1 MIGNDIIFALS
12 VRSVRLHFLRS
23 VLAALGIVIGVVAIA
38 SIGMMGANMTLSVT
52 EELSDMANKL
62 TVTAYRGGGGGMMG
76 GPGGGGSGGSS
87 DDDAITESEFK
98 TIQRIVAKYG
108 TAYTVMSESDRIEVG
123 SEEGRAT
130 IYGLDAEII
139 RGILTVETGEYP
151 KSTTS
156 VVVGPTLAER
166 LDLKIGSKIDIGD
179 PPDEGSTTT
188 VRVVGILEERGM
200 SMDLS
205 TDMAIVGTQ
214 KLFTGIYGG
223 EGEYDQVNVVVNDLN
238 DIDAVTEAIEDELN
252 RKEDTVTV
260 QDSSRMM
267 ESITSTVSTM
277 TTFVM
282 AIAGISLLV
291 AAVSI
296 FNVMMMSVNERVRE
310 IGILR
315 SIGTQRTEIL
325 RMFIYEAGILGL
337 VGAVIGAIASIV
349 IGYIVVLGMVGTA
362 EHFFAPGSIVYV
374 PMAMAVAP
382 RSASLPGSTRRG
394 ERRTSTRSRRCVPNR
409 MIHAFARGGY
419 RDSNDASREVRRA
432 GCPEL
437 EKTEGLRRARDG

>member
-52 EELSDMANKL
+52 EQLSDMANKL
-62 TVTAYRGGGGGMMG
+62 TVTPYRGGGGGMMG
-76 GPGGGGSGGSS
+76 GFGGGGGSS
-87 DDDAITESEFK
+87 DDDAITEKEFK
-98 TIQRIVAKYG
+98 TIQRIVTKYG
-108 TAYTVMSESDRIEVG
+108 TAYTVRSESDKIEVG
-123 SEEGRAT
+123 SDEGRAT
-130 IYGLDAEII
+130 IYGLDTETM
-139 RGILTVETGEYP
+139 REILTVESGEYP

-166 LDLKIGSKIDIGD
+166 LDLKIGSKIKIGD
-179 PPDEGSTTT
+179 PDKGSTTT

-205 TDMAIVGTQ
+205 TDMAIIGSD
-214 KLFTGIYGG
+214 KLFVGIYGG
-223 EGEYDQVNVVVNDLN
+223 EGEYDQVNVVVSDLT
-238 DIDAVTEAIEDELN
+238 DIETVKTAIEDELN
-252 RKEDTVTV
+252 RREDTVTV

-296 FNVMMMSVNERVRE
+296 LNVMMMSVNERVRE

-315 SIGTQRTEIL
+315 SIGTQRAEIL
-325 RMFIYEAGILGL
+325 RMFIYEAAIIGI
-337 VGAVIGAIASIV
+337 VGAIIGAIVSIV
-349 IGYIVVLGMVGTA
+349 IGYVIVVGMIGSA
-362 EHFFAPGSIVYV
+362 EYFFAPGSIVYV
-374 PMAMAVAP
+374 PMAMTVGAGICIATGIYP
-382 RSASLPGSTRRG
+382 AWRASNLDPI
-394 ERRTSTRSRRCVPNR
+394 EALQN
-409 MIHAFARGGY
+409 
-419 RDSNDASREVRRA
+419 E
-432 GCPEL
+432 
-437 EKTEGLRRARDG
+437 

>member
-1 MIGNDIIFALS
+1 MIGKDIILALS
-12 VRSVRLHFLRS
+12 ARSVRLHFLRS

-62 TVTAYRGGGGGMMG
+62 TVTPYTGGGGGMMA
-76 GPGGGGSGGSS
+76 GPGGGGGGSDP
-87 DDDAITESEFK
+87 DDDEDLITEDQFRDIE
-98 TIQRIVAKYG
+98 RIVAKYG
-108 TAYTVMSESDRIEVG
+108 TAYTVRSESDVIEVG
-123 SEEGRAT
+123 SETGRAT
-130 IYGLDAEII
+130 IYGLDADIMRE
-139 RGILTVETGEYP
+139 ILTVEEGEYS

-179 PPDEGSTTT
+179 PDEGSTTT

-200 SMDLS
+200 SMDLN
-205 TDMAIVGTQ
+205 TDMAIVGGD

-223 EGEYDQVNVVVNDLN
+223 EGEYDQVNVVMDDLN
-238 DIDAVTEAIEDELN
+238 EIDTVKAAIEDELN
-252 RKEDTVTV
+252 RKEDEVTV
-260 QDSSRMM
+260 QDSSRMT

-337 VGAVIGAIASIV
+337 VGAAIGAVGSIV
-349 IGYIVVLGMVGTA
+349 IGYIVVFGMVGTA
-362 EHFFAPGSIVYV
+362 EYFFTPGSIVYV
-374 PMAMAVAP
+374 PMAMAVGAAICIVTGVYP
-382 RSASLPGSTRRG
+382 AWRASNLDPI
-394 ERRTSTRSRRCVPNR
+394 E
-409 MIHAFARGGY
+409 AL
-419 RDSNDASREVRRA
+419 RA
-432 GCPEL
+432 E
-437 EKTEGLRRARDG
+437 

>member
-1 MIGNDIIFALS
+1 MIGNDIILALS
-12 VRSVRLHFLRS
+12 IRSVRLHFLRS

-52 EELSDMANKL
+52 EQLSDMANKL
-62 TVTAYRGGGGGMMG
+62 TVTAYRGGGMMG
-76 GPGGGGSGGSS
+76 GPGGGGGGGSS
-87 DDDAITESEFK
+87 DDDQITEKEFK
-98 TIQRIVAKYG
+98 IIQRIVAKYG
-108 TAYTVMSESDRIEVG
+108 TAYTIRSESDRIEVG
-123 SEEGRAT
+123 SNTGRAT
-130 IYGLDAEII
+130 VYGLDAETM
-139 RGILTVETGEYP
+139 REILTVETGEYP

-179 PPDEGSTTT
+179 PDEGSTTT

-205 TDMAIVGTQ
+205 TDMAIIGSD

-223 EGEYDQVNVVVNDLN
+223 EGEYDQVNVVVDDLTN
-238 DIDAVTEAIEDELN
+238 IETVKAAIEDELN
-252 RKEDTVTV
+252 RREDTVTV
-260 QDSSRMM
+260 QDSSRMT
-267 ESITSTVSTM
+267 ESITETVSTM

-325 RMFIYEAGILGL
+325 RMFIYEAGILGV
-337 VGAVIGAIASIV
+337 VGAVIGAVVSII
-349 IGYIVVLGMVGTA
+349 IGYIVVFGMVGTA
-362 EHFFAPGSIVYV
+362 EYFFAPGSIVYV
-374 PMAMAVAP
+374 PMAMAVGAAICIATGVYP
-382 RSASLPGSTRRG
+382 AWRASNLDPI
-394 ERRTSTRSRRCVPNR
+394 E
-409 MIHAFARGGY
+409 AL
-419 RDSNDASREVRRA
+419 RA
-432 GCPEL
+432 E
-437 EKTEGLRRARDG
+437 

>member
-1 MIGNDIIFALS
+1 MIKKDIILTLAA
-12 VRSVRLHFLRS
+12 RNVRLHFMRS

-38 SIGMMGANMTLSVT
+38 SIGMVGTNMTLSVT

-62 TVTAYRGGGGGMMG
+62 TVTAYRGGGGMMG
-76 GPGGGGSGGSS
+76 GGPDSGGDE
-87 DDDAITESEFK
+87 DDEDVITDDEFRD
-98 TIQRIVAKYG
+98 IERIVANYG
-108 TAYTVMSESDRIEVG
+108 TAYALMSKSDQIEAG
-123 SEEGRAT
+123 SDTGRAT
-130 IYGLDAEII
+130 IYGLDPDII
-139 RGILTVETGEYP
+139 HKTLVVETGKFPE
-151 KSTTS
+151 STSS

-166 LDLKIGSKIDIGD
+166 LDLKVGSKIKIGD
-179 PPDEGSTTT
+179 PDEGPTAT

-205 TDMAIVGTQ
+205 TDMAIVGSQ

-223 EGEYDQVNVVVNDLN
+223 EGEYDQVNIVVD
-238 DIDAVTEAIEDELN
+238 DINNVDAVRTAIEDELN

-267 ESITSTVSTM
+267 ESVTSTLSTM

-315 SIGTQRTEIL
+315 AIGTQRGEVL
-325 RMFIYEAGILGL
+325 RMFVYEAGILGI
-337 VGAVIGAIASIV
+337 VGAVIGAIASLV
-349 IGYIVVLGMVGTA
+349 IGYLVVFGMVGTA
-362 EHFFAPGSIVYV
+362 DYFFAMDSLIYV
-374 PMAMAVAP
+374 PMAMAIGAGICLITGAYP
-382 RSASLPGSTRRG
+382 AWKASKLDPI
-394 ERRTSTRSRRCVPNR
+394 E
-409 MIHAFARGGY
+409 AL
-419 RDSNDASREVRRA
+419 RA
-432 GCPEL
+432 E
-437 EKTEGLRRARDG
+437 

>member
-1 MIGNDIIFALS
+1 MIKKDIILTLAA
-12 VRSVRLHFLRS
+12 RNVRLHFMRS

-38 SIGMMGANMTLSVT
+38 SIGMVGTNMTLSVT

-62 TVTAYRGGGGGMMG
+62 TVTAYRGGGGMMG
-76 GPGGGGSGGSS
+76 GGPDSGGDE
-87 DDDAITESEFK
+87 DDEDVITDDEFRD
-98 TIQRIVAKYG
+98 IERIVANYG
-108 TAYTVMSESDRIEVG
+108 TAYALMSKSDQIEAG
-123 SEEGRAT
+123 SDTGRAT
-130 IYGLDAEII
+130 IYGLDPDII
-139 RGILTVETGEYP
+139 HKTLVVETGKFPE
-151 KSTTS
+151 STSS

-166 LDLKIGSKIDIGD
+166 LDLKVGSKIKIGD
-179 PPDEGSTTT
+179 PDEGPTAT

-205 TDMAIVGTQ
+205 TDMAIVGSQ

-223 EGEYDQVNVVVNDLN
+223 EGEYDQVNIVVD
-238 DIDAVTEAIEDELN
+238 DINNVDAVRTAIEDELN

-267 ESITSTVSTM
+267 ESVTSTLSTM

-315 SIGTQRTEIL
+315 AIGTQRGEVL
-325 RMFIYEAGILGL
+325 RMFVYEAGILGI
-337 VGAVIGAIASIV
+337 VGAVIGAIASLV
-349 IGYIVVLGMVGTA
+349 IGYIVVFGMVGTA
-362 EHFFAPGSIVYV
+362 DYFFAMDSLIYV
-374 PMAMAVAP
+374 PMAMAIGAGICLITGAYP
-382 RSASLPGSTRRG
+382 AWKASKLDPI
-394 ERRTSTRSRRCVPNR
+394 E
-409 MIHAFARGGY
+409 AL
-419 RDSNDASREVRRA
+419 RA
-432 GCPEL
+432 E
-437 EKTEGLRRARDG
+437 

>member
-1 MIGNDIIFALS
+1 MIKKDIILTLAA
-12 VRSVRLHFLRS
+12 RNVRLHFMRS

-38 SIGMMGANMTLSVT
+38 SIGMVGTNMTLSVT

-62 TVTAYRGGGGGMMG
+62 TVTAYRGGGGMMG
-76 GPGGGGSGGSS
+76 GGPDSGGDE
-87 DDDAITESEFK
+87 DDEDVITDDEFRD
-98 TIQRIVAKYG
+98 IERIVANYG
-108 TAYTVMSESDRIEVG
+108 TAYALMSKSDQIEAG
-123 SEEGRAT
+123 SDTGRAT
-130 IYGLDAEII
+130 IYGLDPDII
-139 RGILTVETGEYP
+139 HKTLVVETGKFPE
-151 KSTTS
+151 STSS

-166 LDLKIGSKIDIGD
+166 LDLKVGSKIKIGD
-179 PPDEGSTTT
+179 PDEGPTAT

-205 TDMAIVGTQ
+205 TDMAVVGSQ

-223 EGEYDQVNVVVNDLN
+223 EGEYDQVNIVVD
-238 DIDAVTEAIEDELN
+238 DINNVDAVRTAIEDELN

-267 ESITSTVSTM
+267 ESVTSTLSTM

-315 SIGTQRTEIL
+315 AIGTQRGEVL
-325 RMFIYEAGILGL
+325 RMFVYEAGILGI
-337 VGAVIGAIASIV
+337 VGAVIGAIASLV
-349 IGYIVVLGMVGTA
+349 IGYIVVFGMVGTA
-362 EHFFAPGSIVYV
+362 DYFFAMDSLIYV
-374 PMAMAVAP
+374 PMAMAIGAGICLITGAYP
-382 RSASLPGSTRRG
+382 AWKASKLDPI
-394 ERRTSTRSRRCVPNR
+394 E
-409 MIHAFARGGY
+409 AL
-419 RDSNDASREVRRA
+419 RA
-432 GCPEL
+432 E
-437 EKTEGLRRARDG
+437 

>member
-179 PPDEGSTTT
+179 PDEGSTTT

-374 PMAMAVAP
+374 PMAMAVGAAICIITGVYP
-382 RSASLPGSTRRG
+382 AWRASNLDPI
-394 ERRTSTRSRRCVPNR
+394 E
-409 MIHAFARGGY
+409 AL
-419 RDSNDASREVRRA
+419 RA
-432 GCPEL
+432 E
-437 EKTEGLRRARDG
+437 

>member
-1 MIGNDIIFALS
+1 MIRKDIIFALS
-12 VRSVRLHFLRS
+12 ARSVRLHFLRS

-62 TVTAYRGGGGGMMG
+62 TVTAYRGGGGGGGMMG
-76 GPGGGGSGGSS
+76 GPGGGNS
-87 DDDAITESEFK
+87 DDEDAITEDEFRD
-98 TIQRIVAKYG
+98 IQRIVAKYG
-108 TAYTVMSESDRIEVG
+108 TAYTIRSESDEIEVG
-123 SEEGRAT
+123 SDTGRAT
-130 IYGLDAEII
+130 IYGLDPEVM
-139 RGILTVETGEYP
+139 REILTVETGEYP

-166 LDLKIGSKIDIGD
+166 LDLKVGSKIDIGD
-179 PPDEGSTTT
+179 PDEGATTT

-200 SMDLS
+200 SMDLN
-205 TDMAIVGTQ
+205 TDMAIIGSD
-214 KLFTGIYGG
+214 KLFVGMYGG
-223 EGEYDQVNVVVNDLN
+223 EGEYDQINVVVNDLTN
-238 DIDAVTEAIEDELN
+238 IDTVKTAIEDELN

-315 SIGTQRTEIL
+315 SIGTQRAEIL
-325 RMFIYEAGILGL
+325 RMFVYEAGILGL
-337 VGAVIGAIASIV
+337 VGAVIGAVASII

-362 EHFFAPGSIVYV
+362 DYFFAPGSIVYV
-374 PMAMAVAP
+374 PMAMAIGAAICIATGVYPAW
-382 RSASLPGSTRRG
+382 RASNLDPI
-394 ERRTSTRSRRCVPNR
+394 E
-409 MIHAFARGGY
+409 AL
-419 RDSNDASREVRRA
+419 RA
-432 GCPEL
+432 E
-437 EKTEGLRRARDG
+437 